1 MDITTIQDA
10 VRQVAPL
17 YPILSV
23 DLFGSY
29 AEGKETS
36 GSDVDLL
43 VYFDLKRASLLD
55 MSGLQLDVQ
64 DLLKKDVDVVAGPIA
79 AKSLLKIG
87 NTVRLYEI

>member
-1 MDITTIQDA
+1 MDIAKIQNV
-10 VRQVAPL
+10 VRQVAPR
-17 YPILSV
+17 YPVLSV

-36 GSDVDLL
+36 RSDVDLL
-43 VYFDLKRASLLD
+43 VYFDLKKASLLD

-64 DLLKKDVDVVAGPIA
+64 DLLMKDVDVVAGPIG